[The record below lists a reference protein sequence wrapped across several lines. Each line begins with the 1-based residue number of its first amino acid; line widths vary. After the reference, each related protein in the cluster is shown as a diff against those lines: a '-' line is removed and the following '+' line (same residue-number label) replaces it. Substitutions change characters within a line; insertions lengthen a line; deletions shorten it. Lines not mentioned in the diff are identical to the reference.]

1 MSNCS
6 ERTFCSNYA
15 ANRAFLSGKYF
26 SISAVVRYLASLVW
40 LRPLFSRDVNKPT
53 MQNTRDANDHAHAKR
68 FARKKRSVSRVAT
81 TNNTQEIAHKQN
93 TFGRRMY
100 GITTCRW

>member
-1 MSNCS
+1 
-6 ERTFCSNYA
+6 
-15 ANRAFLSGKYF
+15 
-26 SISAVVRYLASLVW
+26 
-40 LRPLFSRDVNKPT
+40 

-81 TNNTQEIAHKQN
+81 TNNTQEIAHMQN

-100 GITTCRW
+100 GITTCTVDGKYFTDLFNEQRKHF